1 MAELPIDSF
10 KAFERVLTGSD
21 QSTHLL
27 RLYVTGMTPKSAEAI
42 SNIKHVCEKHLTGR
56 YRLEVIDIYQ
66 KPHMLKEDQVVA
78 MPTLIRKLPLPL
90 RRIIGNL
97 SNTEHVLQ
105 GLDLI
110 EKV

>member
-1 MAELPIDSF
+1 
-10 KAFERVLTGSD
+10 
-21 QSTHLL
+21 
-27 RLYVTGMTPKSAEAI
+27 
-42 SNIKHVCEKHLTGR
+42 
-56 YRLEVIDIYQ
+56 
-66 KPHMLKEDQVVA
+66 MLKEDQVVA

>member
-1 MAELPIDSF
+1 MAGSPIDSS
-10 KAFERVLTGSD
+10 KEFEQALTGSD
-21 QSTHLL
+21 ASTYIL
-27 RLYVTGMTPKSAEAI
+27 RLYVSGLTPKSTEAI
-42 SNIKHVCEKHLTGR
+42 SNIKHICEERLTGR